1 MVWHNEQV
9 KQSIQNLVLNLKCGK
24 RWIKPVQIFKTVSSI
39 EELCSILI
47 LTRRDNVEQSR
58 LVEYD

>member
-1 MVWHNEQV
+1 MNKIKTIHS
-9 KQSIQNLVLNLKCGK
+9 KKKKVLNLEHCKS
-24 RWIKPVQIFKTVSSI
+24 WIKPVQISKTVSSI

>member
-1 MVWHNEQV
+1 MNKLKTIHST
-9 KQSIQNLVLNLKCGK
+9 KRLNLEHGK

-39 EELCSILI
+39 EELGSILI

>member
-1 MVWHNEQV
+1 MNKLKTIHST
-9 KQSIQNLVLNLKCGK
+9 KRLNLKHSK

-39 EELCSILI
+39 EELGSILI
-47 LTRRDNVEQSR
+47 LTRWDNVEQSR

>member
-1 MVWHNEQV
+1 MNKLKTIHST
-9 KQSIQNLVLNLKCGK
+9 KRLNSKRGK
-24 RWIKPVQIFKTVSSI
+24 RWIKPIQIFKAVSSI
-39 EELCSILI
+39 EELHSVLI

>member
-1 MVWHNEQV
+1 MNKLRTIHST
-9 KQSIQNLVLNLKCGK
+9 KRLNSKHSK

-39 EELCSILI
+39 EELSSILI
-47 LTRRDNVEQSR
+47 LMRWDNVEQSR